1 MNLLFA
7 DFSEYAFKQTYHVV
21 KAVVN
26 EAKSDFDIANF
37 IYTTSG
43 ELPEKDTYKK
53 YNYKEDT
60 YKKDTNYEYSAES
73 YSSADFEDNYWM
85 PEKYNDIITKN
96 FSGNI
101 TIAIIK

>member
-53 YNYKEDT
+53 
-60 YKKDTNYEYSAES
+60 DTNYEYSAES

>member
-1 MNLLFA
+1 
-7 DFSEYAFKQTYHVV
+7 YKKY
-21 KAVVN
+21 
-26 EAKSDFDIANF
+26 
-37 IYTTSG
+37 
-43 ELPEKDTYKK
+43 TYKK